1 MANKSGP
8 PFDLAHGPEPAEGLL
23 SVVIPVYNEK
33 DFLAQ
38 VVRLVQ
44 ATPYRKE
51 IVIVDDASTDG
62 TREVVD
68 QLRSDEVRVFHHER
82 NQGKGAALRTGFAQT
97 KGDIVL
103 IQDADLE
110 YSPADYP
117 TLLQPI
123 LDGRADAVFGSR
135 FLGGP
140 HRVMFFWHRVGNAM
154 LTTLSNMMT
163 NLDLSD
169 METGYKVFR
178 GDLARSLRIKSNRF
192 SVEPEMTAKLARM
205 KVRIYETPISYSGRD
220 YAQGKKITWRDGFS
234 ALWHIFRFRFFD

>member
-1 MANKSGP
+1 MTGP
-8 PFDLAHGPEPAEGLL
+8 NDKAAPLL
-23 SVVIPVYNEK
+23 SVVIPVYNERE
-33 DFLAQ
+33 FVAQ
-38 VVRLVQ
+38 VLRQVQ
-44 ATPYRKE
+44 AAPYRKE
-51 IVIVDDASTDG
+51 IIIVDDASTDG

-68 QLRSDEVRVFHHER
+68 HLRSDDVRVFHHER

-97 KGDIVL
+97 KGDIV
-103 IQDADLE
+103 IVQDADLE
-110 YSPADYP
+110 YNPADYP

-140 HRVMFFWHRVGNAM
+140 HRVLFFWHRLGNAM
-154 LTTLSNMMT
+154 LTTLSNIMT

-169 METGYKVFR
+169 METGYKAFR

-192 SVEPEMTAKLARM
+192 GVEPELTARLARM
-205 KVRIYETPISYSGRD
+205 KARIYETPISYSGRD
-220 YAQGKKITWRDGFS
+220 YTEGKKITWRDGVS

>member
-1 MANKSGP
+1 MTKDS
-8 PFDLAHGPEPAEGLL
+8 DVLL

-33 DFLAQ
+33 DFLAE
-38 VVRLVQ
+38 VVRQVR
-44 ATPYRKE
+44 AAPYRKE
-51 IVIVDDASTDG
+51 IIIVDDASTDG

-68 QLRSDEVRVFHHER
+68 QLRSDDVRVFTRAQPGQGRGTADRVRADEGRYRHHPGR
-82 NQGKGAALRTGFAQT
+82 RPGVQPGGLSA
-97 KGDIVL
+97 
-103 IQDADLE
+103 
-110 YSPADYP
+110 
-117 TLLQPI
+117 LLQPI

-178 GDLARSLRIKSNRF
+178 GDLARSLRIRSNRF
-192 SVEPEMTAKLARM
+192 AVEPEMTAKLARM
-205 KVRIYETPISYSGRD
+205 KARIYETPISYSGRD

>member
-1 MANKSGP
+1 MTQNSG
-8 PFDLAHGPEPAEGLL
+8 LLL

-33 DFLAQ
+33 EFVAQ
-38 VVRLVQ
+38 VVRQVQ

-51 IVIVDDASTDG
+51 IIIVDDASTDG
-62 TREVVD
+62 TSEVVD
-68 QLRSDEVRVFHHER
+68 RLQGDDVRVFHHEH

-97 KGDIVL
+97 KGDIV
-103 IQDADLE
+103 IVQDADLE
-110 YSPADYP
+110 YNPADYP

-140 HRVMFFWHRVGNAM
+140 HRVLLFWHRVGNAV
-154 LTTLSNMMT
+154 LTMLSNMMT

-178 GDLARSLRIKSNRF
+178 GDLARSMRIKSNRF
-192 SVEPEMTAKLARM
+192 AVEPEMTARLARM
-205 KVRIYETPISYSGRD
+205 KARIYETPISYSGRD
-220 YAQGKKITWRDGFS
+220 YAQGKKITWRDGLS

>member
-8 PFDLAHGPEPAEGLL
+8 PFNLAHGPEPAEGLL

-117 TLLQPI
+117 RSCSRSWTGGPTRCS
-123 LDGRADAVFGSR
+123 GRASSAG
-135 FLGGP
+135 
-140 HRVMFFWHRVGNAM
+140 
-154 LTTLSNMMT
+154 
-163 NLDLSD
+163 
-169 METGYKVFR
+169 
-178 GDLARSLRIKSNRF
+178 RI
-192 SVEPEMTAKLARM
+192 A
-205 KVRIYETPISYSGRD
+205 
-220 YAQGKKITWRDGFS
+220 
-234 ALWHIFRFRFFD
+234 